1 MNILV
6 LGSGGREH
14 TLAWKLAQSPK
25 TEQLFI
31 APGNAGTQNVGTNVA
46 LDILDFKSVAAFCL
60 EQNIEMLVVGPEA
73 PLVEGVY
80 DFFKADEKLKNIIV
94 IGPSKNGAEMEGSKT
109 FAKEFMERHQIPT
122 GLYNEYRKDNLQ
134 EGLDFIANNKPPFVL
149 KADGLAAGKGV
160 VISFS
165 KEEAQQELTEMIA
178 EAKFGDASAKVIIEE
193 FLDGIEFSV
202 FVLSDGSNYVVLPTA
217 KDYKRVGE
225 GDKGLNTGGMG
236 AVSPVPFV
244 SEALM
249 KEVDETV
256 IQPTVKGLAKDNIT
270 YEGFIYI
277 GLILVNGKPKVIE
290 YNCRMGDPETEVVIP
305 LLENDLV
312 DLFVHTGNGTLDQT
326 SIRIKN
332 KTAVTVVVA
341 SKGYPESYPKGVAI
355 NNLSTNEDSII
366 FHAGT
371 KIQDGQ
377 LVSSGGRVLA
387 ITSFGKTI
395 KETAQKSF
403 AIAEKMDFEAK
414 YFRSDIGYEFY

>member
-31 APGNAGTQNVGTNVA
+31 APGNAGTINVGTNVNM
-46 LDILDFKSVAAFCL
+46 DILDFDILKTFCL
-60 EQNIEMLVVGPEA
+60 ENKIEMLVVGPEA
-73 PLVEGVY
+73 PLVAGVY
-80 DFFKADEKLKNIIV
+80 DFFKADEKLKDIIV
-94 IGPSKNGAEMEGSKT
+94 IGPSKLGAEMEGSKT
-109 FAKEFMERHQIPT
+109 FAKEFMERHNIPT
-122 GLYNEYRKDNLQ
+122 GTYNEYRKDNLQ
-134 EGLDFIANNKPPFVL
+134 EGLDFIDANKPPFVL

-160 VISFS
+160 VIAFS
-165 KEEAQQELTEMIA
+165 QAEAKQELTEMIA
-178 EAKFGDASAKVIIEE
+178 DAKFGDASSKVIIEE

-202 FVLSDGSNYVVLPTA
+202 FVLSDGTNYVVLPTA
-217 KDYKRVGE
+217 KDYKRIGE

-244 SEALM
+244 TDALM
-249 KEVDETV
+249 QEVAETV
-256 IQPTVKGLAKDNIT
+256 IKPTVEGLKKDNIT

-290 YNCRMGDPETEVVIP
+290 YNCRMGDPETQVVIP
-305 LLENDLV
+305 LLDNDLV
-312 DLFVHTGNGTLDQT
+312 DLFVHTGNGTLNQT
-326 SIRIKN
+326 AIKIKN

-341 SKGYPESYPKGVAI
+341 SKGYPESYAKDLAI
-355 NNLSTNEDSII
+355 NNLETNEETIV

-371 KIQDGQ
+371 KMQDGQ
-377 LVSSGGRVLA
+377 LVSAGGRVLTV
-387 ITSFGKTI
+387 TSFGDTI

-403 AIAEKMDFEAK
+403 DVIEKIDFEAK
-414 YFRSDIGYEFY
+414 YYRKDIGYEFY

>member
-25 TEQLFI
+25 TNQLFI
-31 APGNAGTQNVGTNVA
+31 APGNAGTLHVGTNVA
-46 LDILDFKSVAAFCL
+46 LDVSAIGNFCIK
-60 EQNIEMLVVGPEA
+60 QKITMLVVGPEA
-73 PLVEGVY
+73 PLVAGIY
-80 DFFKADEKLKNIIV
+80 DFFKADAILKDIIV
-94 IGPSKNGAEMEGSKT
+94 IGPSKKGAALEGSKT
-109 FAKEFMERHQIPT
+109 FAKQFMERHQIPT
-122 GLYNEYRKDNLQ
+122 GSYREYRKDNLQ
-134 EGLDFIANNKPPFVL
+134 EGLDYIANNIPPFVL

-160 VISFS
+160 VIAFS

-202 FVLSDGSNYVVLPTA
+202 FVLSDGTNYVVLPTA
-217 KDYKRVGE
+217 KDYKRIGE

-244 SEALM
+244 TEALM
-249 KEVDETV
+249 KEVDETI
-256 IQPTVKGLAKDNIT
+256 IQPTVKGLAKDNII
-270 YEGFIYI
+270 YKGFIYI
-277 GLILVNGKPKVIE
+277 GLILVNGKPKMIE

-312 DLFVHTGNGTLDQT
+312 NLFLHTGKGTLNQT
-326 SIRIKN
+326 AIQVKN

-341 SKGYPESYPKGVAI
+341 SNGYPEDYTKGVAI
-355 NNLSTNEDSII
+355 NHLACTDDSII

-371 KIQDGQ
+371 KLQDGQ
-377 LVSSGGRVLA
+377 LVSAGGRVLA
-387 ITSFGKTI
+387 ITSFGENI

-403 AIAEKMDFEAK
+403 DVIEKMDFAAK
-414 YFRSDIGYEFY
+414 YYRKDIGYEFY

>member
-14 TLAWKLAQSPK
+14 ALAWKLAQSTK

-31 APGNAGTQNVGTNVA
+31 APGNAGTQNVGTNVD
-46 LDILDFKSVAAFCL
+46 LDILNFEELAKFAL
-60 EQNIEMLVVGPEA
+60 KNEIKMLVVGPEA

-80 DFFKADEKLKNIIV
+80 DFFKAKENLKDIIV
-94 IGPSKNGAEMEGSKT
+94 IGPSKLGAVLEGSKT
-109 FAKEFMERHQIPT
+109 FAKEFMFKHNIPT
-122 GLYNEYRKDNLQ
+122 GAYEEYTQKNLQ
-134 EGLDFIANNKPPFVL
+134 EGLDFIDNNKPPFVL
-149 KADGLAAGKGV
+149 KADGLAGGKGV
-160 VISFS
+160 VISFNQDDA
-165 KEEAQQELTEMIA
+165 KKELTEMIS
-178 EAKFGDASAKVIIEE
+178 ESKFGTASTKVIIEE

-202 FVLSDGSNYVVLPTA
+202 FVLSDGTNYVVLPTA

-249 KEVDETV
+249 KEVDET
-256 IQPTVKGLAKDNIT
+256 IIKPTVNGLKKDEIT

-277 GLILVNGKPKVIE
+277 GLILVDGKPKVIE
-290 YNCRMGDPETEVVIP
+290 YNCRMGDPETQVVIP

-312 DLFVHTGNGTLDQT
+312 ELFQHTGNGTLDQAK
-326 SIRIKN
+326 IQKKD

-341 SKGYPESYPKGVAI
+341 ANGYPESYPKGVAI
-355 NNLSTNEDSII
+355 NNLETNEDSIV

-371 KIQDGQ
+371 KMQDGQ

-387 ITSFGKTI
+387 VTSFGNNI

-403 AIAEKMDFEAK
+403 DLAEKMDFEAK
-414 YFRSDIGYEFY
+414 YFRKDIGYEFY

>member
-14 TLAWKLAQSPK
+14 ALAWKLAQSTK
-25 TEQLFI
+25 TDQLFI
-31 APGNAGTQNVGTNVA
+31 APGNAGTQNVGTNVN
-46 LDILDFKSVAAFCL
+46 LDILDFESLKTFAL
-60 EQNIEMLVVGPEA
+60 ENKIEMLVVGPEA
-73 PLVEGVY
+73 PLVAGVY
-80 DFFKADEKLKNIIV
+80 DFFKTDEQLKDIIV
-94 IGPSKNGAEMEGSKT
+94 IGPSKIGAVLEGSKT
-109 FAKEFMERHQIPT
+109 FAKEFMFKHNIPT
-122 GLYNEYRKDNLQ
+122 GNYEEYTKANLE
-134 EGLDFIANNKPPFVL
+134 EGLTYIDNHKAPFVL
-149 KADGLAAGKGV
+149 KADGLAGGKGV
-160 VISFS
+160 VISFNQADA
-165 KEEAQQELTEMIA
+165 KKELTEMIS
-178 EAKFGDASAKVIIEE
+178 ESKFGTASTKVIIEE

-202 FVLSDGSNYVVLPTA
+202 FVLSDSTNYVVLPTA

-249 KEVDETV
+249 HEVDET
-256 IQPTVKGLAKDNIT
+256 IIKPTVQGLKKDNIT

-290 YNCRMGDPETEVVIP
+290 YNCRMGDPETQVAIP
-305 LLENDLV
+305 LLDNDLV

-326 SIRIKN
+326 AIKI
-332 KTAVTVVVA
+332 KDQTAVTVVVA
-341 SKGYPESYPKGVAI
+341 AKGYPESYPKGVAI
-355 NNLSTNEDSII
+355 NNLETNEDSIV

-371 KIQDGQ
+371 KMQDQQ

-387 ITSFGKTI
+387 ITSFGENI

-403 AIAEKMDFEAK
+403 DVIEKMDFEAK
-414 YFRSDIGYEFY
+414 YYRKDIGYEFY

>member
-25 TEQLFI
+25 TDKLFI
-31 APGNAGTQNVGTNVA
+31 APGNAGTINVGTNVNI
-46 LDILDFKSVAAFCL
+46 DILDFDVLKTFCL
-60 EQNIEMLVVGPEA
+60 ENKIEMLVVGPEA
-73 PLVEGVY
+73 PLVAGVY
-80 DFFKADEKLKNIIV
+80 DFFKADEKLKDIIV
-94 IGPSKNGAEMEGSKT
+94 IGPSKLGAEMEGSKA

-122 GLYNEYRKDNLQ
+122 AGYHEYTKANLEAGLTYID
-134 EGLDFIANNKPPFVL
+134 NNKPPFVL

-160 VISFS
+160 VISFD
-165 KEEAQQELTEMIA
+165 KEEAKQELTEMIA
-178 EAKFGDASAKVIIEE
+178 EAKFGEASAKVIIEE

-202 FVLSDGSNYVVLPTA
+202 FVLSDGTNYVILPTA
-217 KDYKRVGE
+217 KDYKRIGE
-225 GDKGLNTGGMG
+225 GDKGPNTGGMG

-249 KEVDETV
+249 QEVNETV
-256 IQPTVKGLAKDNIT
+256 IKPTVQGLKKDNIT

-290 YNCRMGDPETEVVIP
+290 YNCRMGDPETQVVIP

-312 DLFVHTGNGTLDQT
+312 DLFVQTGNGTLDQAT
-326 SIRIKN
+326 IKIKD

-341 SKGYPESYPKGVAI
+341 AKGYPESYPKGVAI
-355 NNLSTNEDSII
+355 NNLETNEESIV

-371 KIQDGQ
+371 KIQDEQ
-377 LVSSGGRVLA
+377 LVSAGGRVLA
-387 ITSFGKTI
+387 ITSFGKNI
-395 KETAQKSF
+395 KDTAQKSF
-403 AIAEKMDFEAK
+403 DVANKIDFEAK